1 MKPPIKQSTQNYLKT
16 IFSLSGPKREV
27 AVKVSDISKKL
38 EVSPAAVTDM
48 VKKLEHDGYVI
59 SQPYKGLTLTES
71 GWKVGCNMVRHH
83 RLWEAFLHL
92 ELGLSWDEVHE
103 EAERL
108 EHACSDKLINKIEE
122 KMNFPKCDPHGH
134 PIPDRDGNIPK

>member
-1 MKPPIKQSTQNYLKT
+1 MKHSTQNYLKT
-16 IFSLSGPKREV
+16 IFSLSGTTPNSI
-27 AVKVSDISKKL
+27 VKVSDISKKL
-38 EVSPAAVTDM
+38 DVSPAAVTDM
-48 VKKLEHDGYVI
+48 VKKLEQEGYVK
-59 SQPYKGLTLTES
+59 SEPYKGLVLTES

-103 EAERL
+103 EAEQL

-122 KMNFPKCDPHGH
+122 KMNFPKYDPHGH
-134 PIPDRDGNIPK
+134 PIPDRYGNFPTL